1 MTSLCCLKKLNDYA
15 DKHDADVVILIVIFF
30 FQVVKLKIKF
40 IVEMLNMYFFFVE
53 YYKYLGSSSFITES
67 FL

>member
-40 IVEMLNMYFFFVE
+40 IVEM
-53 YYKYLGSSSFITES
+53 
-67 FL
+67 